1 MIQILVIDDDFAVRM
16 LLERILKHH
25 GYQVTTAKDGKT
37 GLEQAIALQPD
48 LIICDWMMP
57 EINGIELC
65 KTIKA
70 QPQLGTTFF
79 ILLTALGSIEDKVI
93 GLDAGA
99 DDFLC
104 KPIEISELQARV
116 RAGLRIQ
123 QLTKELQTQKHAL
136 EAELNEAAHY
146 VQSML
151 PPPLQRASISID
163 TAFIPSS
170 KLGGDG
176 FDYFWLDYN
185 RIAFYLLDVSGH
197 GLKAAL
203 PSIALINLL
212 RSRNGSQNINYGKPA
227 EVLTYLNTNCQ
238 FIEQQG
244 QYFTMWYGIYDL
256 EDRVVTYASA
266 GHPPA
271 VLVSENLRDP
281 PQFLK
286 TQGFPVGMLPPEDV
300 KYEEKSQYLP
310 FGSKLYLFSD
320 GIYENSQAQD
330 HQQQWQLFLQFLQ
343 QFQEYDL
350 GILIKTVCDRLHH
363 NHMEDDLSIMKL
375 RF

>member
-16 LLERILKHH
+16 LLERTLKNH
-25 GYQVTTAKDGKT
+25 GYQVTTANDGKI
-37 GLEQAIALQPD
+37 GLELAIAIQPD

-57 EINGIELC
+57 QMNGLEVC
-65 KTIKA
+65 KQVKA
-70 QPQLGTTFF
+70 HPKIGTTFF
-79 ILLTALGSIEDKVI
+79 VLLTALDTIEDKVI

-104 KPIEISELQARV
+104 KPIEIYELQARV

-123 QLTKELQTQKHAL
+123 QLARELQIQKQAL
-136 EAELNEAAHY
+136 ESELNEAAHY
-146 VQSML
+146 VQSLL
-151 PPPLQRASISID
+151 PPPLQRTSIGID

-227 EVLTYLNTNCQ
+227 EILTYLNANCQ

-244 QYFTMWYGIYDL
+244 QYFTMWYGVYDL
-256 EDRVVTYASA
+256 EDRVLTYASA

-271 VLVSENLRDP
+271 VLVSENLGDP

-286 TQGFPVGMLPPEDV
+286 TKGFPVGMLPPEDV
-300 KYEEKSQYLP
+300 HYEEEIQYLP

-320 GIYENSQAQD
+320 GIYENSQSQN

-343 QFQEYDL
+343 QFQDYDL
-350 GILIKTVCDRLHH
+350 EILIKTVCDRLHD
-363 NHMEDDLSIMKL
+363 NRMEDDLSIMKL